1 MSVNTYDPLDVNVVV
16 NGTIL
21 TGFADGT
28 MIKVEKDEDRYTAK
42 VGTKGE
48 VARAR
53 NANEMGKVTVTL
65 SQDSP
70 SNSYLSQLEKGKDT
84 FPVNVV
90 DQNFGVTSGGNDG
103 WILKNPGVE
112 YGKEVSNR
120 EWVFVIPKMKIDE

>member
-1 MSVNTYDPLDVNVVV
+1 MTNTYDPQDVNVVV
-16 NGTIL
+16 NGVIL

-48 VARAR
+48 VVRAR
-53 NANEMGKVTVTL
+53 NANEMGKITVTL
-65 SQDSP
+65 SMDSP
-70 SNSYLSQLEKGKDT
+70 SNAYLSKLEKGKGI

-90 DQNFGVTSGGNDG
+90 DQNFGTTTGGNDS

-112 YGKEVSNR
+112 YGKEITNR
-120 EWVFVIPKMKIDE
+120 EWVFVVPKLTIDE